1 MKANITER
9 GDKADSSFTTL
20 CRDEGDVRLKNDR
33 NVVGERAATL
43 QDTRYKSRDLILPV
57 E

>member
-9 GDKADSSFTTL
+9 GGKADSSFTTL

-43 QDTRYKSRDLILPV
+43 QDT
-57 E
+57 